1 MMKAVHVDL
10 MLETLLILFF
20 SANLVQ
26 SFSILDALNLWLQID
41 MKGEDIARTF
51 DLTQKRFQVFSYKNL
66 FKVPQIL
73 WEVGFHTFYD
83 VLLYLI

>member
-26 SFSILDALNLWLQID
+26 SSSILDALNLWLQID
-41 MKGEDIARTF
+41 MKGEDIARIV
-51 DLTQKRFQVFSYKNL
+51 DLTQKRFQVFSYENL
-66 FKVPQIL
+66 LKVPQIL
-73 WEVGFHTFYD
+73 
-83 VLLYLI
+83 

>member
-26 SFSILDALNLWLQID
+26 SSSILDALNPWLQID

-51 DLTQKRFQVFSYKNL
+51 DLMQKRRPVYFRFFPTKIFSK
-66 FKVPQIL
+66 
-73 WEVGFHTFYD
+73 
-83 VLLYLI
+83 YLRYFGK